1 MDWDSFMRGELAIY
15 CASETQALALL
26 DMFDA
31 QGLDT
36 SRQRELLHG
45 ADIEGIT
52 CHSYRWDIGKRTLYS
67 ASLGQ
72 EDSWQWHKER
82 GLVNSVR
89 KLSEIAGTFTTPSIT
104 TLDGLL

>member
-15 CASETQALALL
+15 CASEAQALELL

-52 CHSYRWDIGKRTLYS
+52 CHSYRWDIGAQKLYS

-72 EDSWQWHKER
+72 EDSWQRHKEQ

-89 KLSEIAGTFTTPSIT
+89 KLSEIAESMSNPSIT